1 MSSKNKDIA
10 VKKDFK
16 FQFSVEDLNKE
27 VYFRYFSTFGQVWTP
42 VSLQTHPYQ

>member
-1 MSSKNKDIA
+1 MSSKKKDMA

-27 VYFRYFSTFGQVWTP
+27 VLHFWPSLNPYISTNTSLP
-42 VSLQTHPYQ
+42 VDTL